1 MLLIYKCNES
11 SYQDNKPVGT
21 VSEHLQASSYE
32 IPWDVRIE
40 TLPVNSGGSCPLAGL
55 AGLA

>member
-1 MLLIYKCNES
+1 MKFLIRTI
-11 SYQDNKPVGT
+11 KPVGT

-32 IPWDVRIE
+32 IPWDVRIY
-40 TLPVNSGGSCPLAGL
+40 TLPVNSRGRGPLAGL